1 MFDNSPVG
9 VSQMSV
15 RDSING
21 PSKASAVMPRGSLM
35 MFGANDRSSLLRA
48 SQNEDLNESFP
59 SKNTSKR
66 IDEIE
71 NSSEYP
77 NK

>member
-9 VSQMSV
+9 ISQMSV
-15 RDSING
+15 RESGVG

-35 MFGANDRSSLLRA
+35 MFGANDRSSLLR
-48 SQNEDLNESFP
+48 SSKNEDLAEDL

-66 IDEIE
+66 IDEI
-71 NSSEYP
+71 
-77 NK
+77 

>member
-1 MFDNSPVG
+1 
-9 VSQMSV
+9 
-15 RDSING
+15 
-21 PSKASAVMPRGSLM
+21 MPRGSLM